1 MISVQEVITD
11 PDMAAPEPYQILRS
25 AGTYVAGGFQSII
38 TTIPCFGPVQQ
49 ASNKEIQML
58 PEADRIGSIMAF
70 WNTQPIYTT
79 RGTAAVP
86 SVQGE
91 VPSGAVPGTTYTL
104 SLVPP
109 GEVIDL
115 YMNGLLLTPGVDYTL
130 SENTIA
136 FASPTPSVTKLW
148 AQWNVTA
155 NVQAAASDILVY
167 DDIQYRVLQ
176 VYHDAGCGYYKA
188 LGTRMSAA

>member
-25 AGTYVAGGFQSII
+25 TGTYIAGGFQSVT
-38 TTIPCFGPVQQ
+38 TTISCFGPVQQ

-58 PEADRIGSIMAF
+58 PEADRIGSIRAF

-91 VPSGAVPGTTYTL
+91 VPSGESPGTTYTL
-104 SLVPP
+104 SLTPP
-109 GEVIDL
+109 GGVVDL

-130 SENTIA
+130 VGNTIT
-136 FASPTPSVTKLW
+136 FTTPTPSGTKLW
-148 AQWNVTA
+148 VQWNTTA

-167 DDIQYRVLQ
+167 DDTQYRVLQ
-176 VYHDAGCGYYKA
+176 VYHDAGSGYYKA
-188 LGTRMSAA
+188 FGTGMAAS

>member
-25 AGTYVAGGFQSII
+25 TGTYIAGGFQSVT
-38 TTIPCFGPVQQ
+38 TTISCFGPVQQ

-58 PEADRIGSIMAF
+58 SEADRIGSISAF
-70 WNTQPIYTT
+70 WSTQPVYTT

-104 SLVPP
+104 SLTPH
-109 GEVIDL
+109 GGVIDL
-115 YMNGLLLTPGVDYTL
+115 YVNRLLKTPGMDYVL
-130 SENTIA
+130 SGTRIA
-136 FASPTPSVTKLW
+136 LTTPTPSGAKLW

-167 DDIQYRVLQ
+167 DSVQYRVLQ
-176 VYHDAGCGYYKA
+176 VYHDTGCGYWKA